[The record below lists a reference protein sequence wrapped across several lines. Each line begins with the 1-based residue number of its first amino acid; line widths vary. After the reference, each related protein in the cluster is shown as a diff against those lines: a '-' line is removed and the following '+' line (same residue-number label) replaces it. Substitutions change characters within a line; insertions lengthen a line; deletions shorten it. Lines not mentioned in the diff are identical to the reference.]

1 LHYNINIKENP
12 KEDKQMV
19 KIISGEKG
27 KGKTKILLDKANTE
41 IKSAKGTIVY
51 LDKDNQHMFELNNKI
66 RLINVKD
73 YSIENASEFVGF
85 ICGII
90 SQDNDLE
97 TIYLDSFLKVSYLT
111 SDEADKYLIKLDEIS
126 QKFNVNIVVSFSQK
140 SDQVSD
146 FVKSKI
152 VAAL

>member
-1 LHYNINIKENP
+1 
-12 KEDKQMV
+12 MV
-19 KIISGEKG
+19 QLIIGEKG

-111 SDEADKYLIKLDEIS
+111 TDEADKYLTKLDEIS

>member
-1 LHYNINIKENP
+1 
-12 KEDKQMV
+12 MV
-19 KIISGEKG
+19 QIIVGEKG

-73 YSIENASEFVGF
+73 YGIENVSEFVGF
-85 ICGII
+85 ISGII

-97 TIYLDSFLKVSYLT
+97 TIYLDSFLKVSYLAA
-111 SDEADKYLIKLDEIS
+111 DEADKYLEKLDTLS
-126 QKFNVNIVVSFSQK
+126 NKFNVNIVVSFSQK
-140 SDQVSD
+140 SSEVSE
-146 FVKSKI
+146 FVKSKMI
-152 VAAL
+152 AAL